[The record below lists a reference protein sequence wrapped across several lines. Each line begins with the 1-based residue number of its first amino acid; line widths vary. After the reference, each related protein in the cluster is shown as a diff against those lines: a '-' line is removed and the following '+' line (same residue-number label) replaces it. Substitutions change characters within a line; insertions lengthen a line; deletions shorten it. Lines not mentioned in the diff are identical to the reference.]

1 MTDNPTTSKTT
12 FRERKSIE
20 EFFQEEDKVNLNI
33 VIQLHAA
40 LCRSYRDAEETKQ
53 KDSEDSAKYQ
63 TECNDTLLLILNR
76 SYEACHLIIEGRCSS
91 AEEVLARVYGGK
103 LWRTPSL
110 IRDLL
115 LASTYTLLR
124 IYRRLLSLDSFII
137 QQLRGLVDPCF
148 VWSDYFALRK
158 AFADMIQIPIDFSG
172 CQPKSSDDFTK
183 KMYEVPRTLEEMDR
197 MLREFNHCF
206 ILGVKRIDEE
216 SEKSRKE
223 SARIIGEKDAL
234 IAGKNTVIAKKTA
247 RIEELEKQ
255 VQQLQQI
262 INQDQDQLKRLSTER
277 QRIEYEYQER
287 LNIQEV
293 QHLEML
299 EQTQQTMRKRE
310 EELLMKNRQQQRELQ
325 QLQTENQQLED
336 EIGQLGYEIV
346 RTLEIGADKKL
357 VLKTKLEQG
366 QEEKKRFTEE
376 KKRFADEQ
384 QQWQE
389 EKKCLAEEKKRLAE
403 EQQQWQEEK
412 KRLAEEKKRLAEEQ
426 QQLQEEKRRLAEEK
440 RRGDQGSQDTV
451 DLSRYIPF
459 YDRKDVLQA
468 INPSTI
474 CQYAYELNDEKK
486 ADTISHMLLRL
497 KELHHVNCQE
507 LSDMILNI
515 AEVQKSK
522 HSLTP
527 VAPIR
532 CDTYIHTKIDNH
544 NQQSQ
549 VFNGEIKESTFGN
562 EPDKK

>member
-33 VIQLHAA
+33 VIQLHAV
-40 LCRSYRDAEETKQ
+40 LCQSYRDAEEANLKEEGGAMEYLM
-53 KDSEDSAKYQ
+53 KSS
-63 TECNDTLLLILNR
+63 DTLLLILNR

-110 IRDLL
+110 LRDML
-115 LASTYTLLR
+115 LASTFTLLG
-124 IYRRLLSLDSFII
+124 IYRRLLALDINLIYRFLYSLSQDFD
-137 QQLRGLVDPCF
+137 RY
-148 VWSDYFALRK
+148 DYLMMSEMYQGCVK
-158 AFADMIQIPIDFSG
+158 IPIDFAG
-172 CQPKSSDDFTK
+172 CRPKSSDDFTK

-325 QLQTENQQLED
+325 QRQTENQQLED

-366 QEEKKRFTEE
+366 QEEKKRFAEE
-376 KKRFADEQ
+376 KKRFA
-384 QQWQE
+384 E
-389 EKKCLAEEKKRLAE
+389 EKKHFAE